1 MEKDI
6 KEANGRLKASLCRL
20 AIQQRGNKLWLRG
33 TLPPKPH
40 LNKSKPYQQRMGI
53 DCKASAAGLKKA
65 EQLARKISAEL
76 ELGQFDWRDWQD
88 FDEAEI
94 KNLITI
100 AQLEEKFTLHH
111 WSNHEKNKKSLGSW
125 GTTYQRC
132 FARLPKDT
140 IATLELFI
148 EAAKSTQPDTT
159 TRLKTCVYL
168 HKIAQ
173 FADINGAE
181 KLLELKGNYSPSKVQ
196 PRNLPTEAQV
206 AEIIKAEKNPQWRWT
221 LGMLATYGLRSHE
234 VFFLDLSQF
243 PAVRVLE
250 GKTGPRIVYPLYPE
264 WASKWNLSEVKLP
277 NIKIENL
284 TYCDLGEKVGHWFW
298 SKKLPFKAYDLRH
311 CYARRCFEF
320 EIPPD
325 RAAKLMGH
333 SLKIHCD
340 TYRQWID
347 EDYYKKFFER
357 EIMRENRPQ
366 PPN

>member
-6 KEANGRLKASLCRL
+6 KEANARLKSAGTRL
-20 AIQQRGNKLWLRG
+20 AIQRRGNRLWLRG

-40 LNKSKPYQQRMGI
+40 FNKLKPYQQRMAI

-76 ELGQFDWRDWQD
+76 ELGQFNWKDYQD
-88 FDEAEI
+88 FDETET
-94 KNLITI
+94 KSLVTVS
-100 AQLEEKFTLHH
+100 QLEEKFTLHH
-111 WSNHEKNKKSLGSW
+111 WSNREKNKKSIGSW

-132 FARLPKDT
+132 FARLPKNA
-140 IATLELFI
+140 IATLDLFV
-148 EAAKSTQPDTT
+148 EVVKSTKPDTK
-159 TRLKTCVYL
+159 TRLSTCIYL
-168 HKIAQ
+168 HKIAK
-173 FADINGAE
+173 FGDMDGAE

-196 PRNLPTEAQV
+196 PRNLPSDTKV
-206 AEIIKAEKNPQWRWT
+206 AEIVEAEKNQQWRWVI
-221 LGMLATYGLRSHE
+221 GMLATYGLRSHE
-234 VFFLDLSQF
+234 IFFLDLSEF

-264 WASKWNLSEVKLP
+264 WASKWGLSEVKLP
-277 NIKIENL
+277 NINIE
-284 TYCDLGEKVGHWFW
+284 TITHCDLGEKVANWFW
-298 SKKLPFKAYDLRH
+298 CKKIPFKAYDLRH

-325 RAAKLMGH
+325 RSAKLMGH

-347 EDYYKKFFER
+347 EKYYRKFFEK
-357 EIMRENRPQ
+357 EIMRENRPK
-366 PPN
+366 PPS